1 MPNWKIHLEIAKRLN
16 KKFNYTQNKLEEFYL
31 GNILPDIN
39 NCFIVKDISTKLEH
53 KYTHYQD
60 EIEIPSYKN
69 FEKIYKNKIYEEP
82 IIFGYYIHLYT
93 DYTWNN
99 YFYTNFNDNEKLR
112 GLSRN
117 QYCIGIGYD
126 GTNIIAIV
134 EGFGKT
140 SSDLTKLTFI
150 NHIEENSRLIHDDE
164 KAHRKLVKEL
174 KLVDESYSSAWLKT
188 KTDKENPLRP
198 INHQCDL
205 IRQFLNTHSGFDRD
219 DLQDY
224 LNLYCFMNS
233 KPRNKLEK
241 VNILLELAFN
251 TKVTLKYRDL
261 FETKETTD

>member
-112 GLSRN
+112 GLSHEEKRTLKQDDFKVYN
-117 QYCIGIGYD
+117 
-126 GTNIIAIV
+126 N
-134 EGFGKT
+134 
-140 SSDLTKLTFI
+140 LFI
-150 NHIEENSRLIHDDE
+150 DNKPKFLN
-164 KAHRKLVKEL
+164 
-174 KLVDESYSSAWLKT
+174 
-188 KTDKENPLRP
+188 KENLVEKSKKIDRIS
-198 INHQCDL
+198 INKED
-205 IRQFLNTHSGFDRD
+205 I
-219 DLQDY
+219 
-224 LNLYCFMNS
+224 
-233 KPRNKLEK
+233 EK
-241 VNILLELAFN
+241 VEKFLDEQIKTFLLLIL
-251 TKVTLKYRDL
+251 
-261 FETKETTD
+261 

>member
-1 MPNWKIHLEIAKRLN
+1 MPNWKIHLEIAKKIN

-112 GLSRN
+112 GLTHEEKRTLKQDDFKVYN
-117 QYCIGIGYD
+117 NLFID
-126 GTNIIAIV
+126 NKPKFLNKENLV
-134 EGFGKT
+134 EKSKKIDRISINKEDIEKVEKFLDEQIKT
-140 SSDLTKLTFI
+140 ENTFKILTKEILDKMMCETISHFQ
-150 NHIEENSRLIHDDE
+150 E
-164 KAHRKLVKEL
+164 K
-174 KLVDESYSSAWLKT
+174 
-188 KTDKENPLRP
+188 
-198 INHQCDL
+198 
-205 IRQFLNTHSGFDRD
+205 
-219 DLQDY
+219 
-224 LNLYCFMNS
+224 
-233 KPRNKLEK
+233 
-241 VNILLELAFN
+241 
-251 TKVTLKYRDL
+251 
-261 FETKETTD
+261 

>member
-82 IIFGYYIHLYT
+82 IIVGYYIHLYT

-112 GLSRN
+112 GLSHEEKRTLKQDDFKVYN
-117 QYCIGIGYD
+117 NLFID
-126 GTNIIAIV
+126 NKPKFLNKENLV
-134 EGFGKT
+134 EKSKKIDRISINKEDIEKVEKFLDEQIKT
-140 SSDLTKLTFI
+140 ENTFKILTKEILDKMMCNTISHFQ
-150 NHIEENSRLIHDDE
+150 E
-164 KAHRKLVKEL
+164 K
-174 KLVDESYSSAWLKT
+174 
-188 KTDKENPLRP
+188 
-198 INHQCDL
+198 
-205 IRQFLNTHSGFDRD
+205 
-219 DLQDY
+219 
-224 LNLYCFMNS
+224 
-233 KPRNKLEK
+233 
-241 VNILLELAFN
+241 
-251 TKVTLKYRDL
+251 
-261 FETKETTD
+261 

>member
-112 GLSRN
+112 GLSHEEKRTLKQDDFKVYN
-117 QYCIGIGYD
+117 NLFID
-126 GTNIIAIV
+126 NKPKFLNKENLV
-134 EGFGKT
+134 EKSKKIDRISINKEDIEKVEKFLDEQIKT
-140 SSDLTKLTFI
+140 ENTFKILTKKILDKMMCDTISHF
-150 NHIEENSRLIHDDE
+150 RE
-164 KAHRKLVKEL
+164 K
-174 KLVDESYSSAWLKT
+174 
-188 KTDKENPLRP
+188 
-198 INHQCDL
+198 
-205 IRQFLNTHSGFDRD
+205 
-219 DLQDY
+219 
-224 LNLYCFMNS
+224 
-233 KPRNKLEK
+233 
-241 VNILLELAFN
+241 
-251 TKVTLKYRDL
+251 
-261 FETKETTD
+261 

>member
-112 GLSRN
+112 GLSHEEKRTLKQDDFKVYN
-117 QYCIGIGYD
+117 NLFID
-126 GTNIIAIV
+126 NKPKFLNKENLV
-134 EGFGKT
+134 EKSKKIDRISINKEDIEKVEKFLDEQIKT
-140 SSDLTKLTFI
+140 ENTFKILTKEILDKMMYDTISHFQ
-150 NHIEENSRLIHDDE
+150 E
-164 KAHRKLVKEL
+164 K
-174 KLVDESYSSAWLKT
+174 
-188 KTDKENPLRP
+188 
-198 INHQCDL
+198 
-205 IRQFLNTHSGFDRD
+205 
-219 DLQDY
+219 
-224 LNLYCFMNS
+224 
-233 KPRNKLEK
+233 
-241 VNILLELAFN
+241 
-251 TKVTLKYRDL
+251 
-261 FETKETTD
+261 

>member
-112 GLSRN
+112 GLSHEEKRTLKQDDFKVYN
-117 QYCIGIGYD
+117 NLFID
-126 GTNIIAIV
+126 NKPKFLNKENLV
-134 EGFGKT
+134 EKSKKIDRISINKEDIEKVEKFLDEQIKT
-140 SSDLTKLTFI
+140 ENTFKILTKEILDKMMCNTISHFQ
-150 NHIEENSRLIHDDE
+150 E
-164 KAHRKLVKEL
+164 K
-174 KLVDESYSSAWLKT
+174 
-188 KTDKENPLRP
+188 
-198 INHQCDL
+198 
-205 IRQFLNTHSGFDRD
+205 
-219 DLQDY
+219 
-224 LNLYCFMNS
+224 
-233 KPRNKLEK
+233 
-241 VNILLELAFN
+241 
-251 TKVTLKYRDL
+251 
-261 FETKETTD
+261 

>member
-99 YFYTNFNDNEKLR
+99 YFYTNFNENEKLR
-112 GLSRN
+112 GLTHEEKRTLKQDDFKVYN
-117 QYCIGIGYD
+117 NLFID
-126 GTNIIAIV
+126 NKPKFLNKENLV
-134 EGFGKT
+134 EKSKKIDRISINKEDIEKVEKFLDEQIKT
-140 SSDLTKLTFI
+140 ENTFKILTKEILDKMMCETISHFQ
-150 NHIEENSRLIHDDE
+150 E
-164 KAHRKLVKEL
+164 K
-174 KLVDESYSSAWLKT
+174 
-188 KTDKENPLRP
+188 
-198 INHQCDL
+198 
-205 IRQFLNTHSGFDRD
+205 
-219 DLQDY
+219 
-224 LNLYCFMNS
+224 
-233 KPRNKLEK
+233 
-241 VNILLELAFN
+241 
-251 TKVTLKYRDL
+251 
-261 FETKETTD
+261 

>member
-16 KKFNYTQNKLEEFYL
+16 QKFNYTQKKLEEFYL

-112 GLSRN
+112 GLTHEEKRTLKQDDFKVYN
-117 QYCIGIGYD
+117 NLFID
-126 GTNIIAIV
+126 NKPKFLNKENLV
-134 EGFGKT
+134 EKSKKIDRISINKEDIEKVEKFLDEQIKT
-140 SSDLTKLTFI
+140 ENTFKILTKEILDKMMCDTISHFQ
-150 NHIEENSRLIHDDE
+150 E
-164 KAHRKLVKEL
+164 K
-174 KLVDESYSSAWLKT
+174 
-188 KTDKENPLRP
+188 
-198 INHQCDL
+198 
-205 IRQFLNTHSGFDRD
+205 
-219 DLQDY
+219 
-224 LNLYCFMNS
+224 
-233 KPRNKLEK
+233 
-241 VNILLELAFN
+241 
-251 TKVTLKYRDL
+251 
-261 FETKETTD
+261 

>member
-99 YFYTNFNDNEKLR
+99 YFYTNFNENEKLR
-112 GLSRN
+112 GLTHEEKRTLKQDDFKVYN
-117 QYCIGIGYD
+117 NLFID
-126 GTNIIAIV
+126 NKPKFLNKENLV
-134 EGFGKT
+134 EKSKKIDRISINKEDIEKVEKFLDEQIKT
-140 SSDLTKLTFI
+140 ENTFKILTKEILDKMMCNTISHFQ
-150 NHIEENSRLIHDDE
+150 E
-164 KAHRKLVKEL
+164 K
-174 KLVDESYSSAWLKT
+174 
-188 KTDKENPLRP
+188 
-198 INHQCDL
+198 
-205 IRQFLNTHSGFDRD
+205 
-219 DLQDY
+219 
-224 LNLYCFMNS
+224 
-233 KPRNKLEK
+233 
-241 VNILLELAFN
+241 
-251 TKVTLKYRDL
+251 
-261 FETKETTD
+261 

>member
-31 GNILPDIN
+31 GNILPNIN

-112 GLSRN
+112 GLSHEEKRTLKQDDFKVYN
-117 QYCIGIGYD
+117 NLFID
-126 GTNIIAIV
+126 NKPKFLNKENLV
-134 EGFGKT
+134 EKSKKIDRISINKEDIEKVEKFLDEQIKT
-140 SSDLTKLTFI
+140 ENTFKILTKEILDKMMCDTISHFQ
-150 NHIEENSRLIHDDE
+150 E
-164 KAHRKLVKEL
+164 K
-174 KLVDESYSSAWLKT
+174 
-188 KTDKENPLRP
+188 
-198 INHQCDL
+198 
-205 IRQFLNTHSGFDRD
+205 
-219 DLQDY
+219 
-224 LNLYCFMNS
+224 
-233 KPRNKLEK
+233 
-241 VNILLELAFN
+241 
-251 TKVTLKYRDL
+251 
-261 FETKETTD
+261 

>member
-112 GLSRN
+112 GLSHEEKRTLKQDDFKVYN
-117 QYCIGIGYD
+117 NLFID
-126 GTNIIAIV
+126 NKPKFLNKENLV
-134 EGFGKT
+134 EKSKKIDRISINKEDIEKVEKFLDEQIKT
-140 SSDLTKLTFI
+140 ENTFKILTKEILDKMMCETISHFQ
-150 NHIEENSRLIHDDE
+150 E
-164 KAHRKLVKEL
+164 K
-174 KLVDESYSSAWLKT
+174 
-188 KTDKENPLRP
+188 
-198 INHQCDL
+198 
-205 IRQFLNTHSGFDRD
+205 
-219 DLQDY
+219 
-224 LNLYCFMNS
+224 
-233 KPRNKLEK
+233 
-241 VNILLELAFN
+241 
-251 TKVTLKYRDL
+251 
-261 FETKETTD
+261 

>member
-112 GLSRN
+112 GLSHEEKRTLKQDDFKVYN
-117 QYCIGIGYD
+117 NLFID
-126 GTNIIAIV
+126 NKPKFLNKENLV
-134 EGFGKT
+134 EKSKKIDRISINKEDIEKVENFLDEQIKT
-140 SSDLTKLTFI
+140 ENTFKILTKEILDKMMCNTISHFQ
-150 NHIEENSRLIHDDE
+150 E
-164 KAHRKLVKEL
+164 K
-174 KLVDESYSSAWLKT
+174 
-188 KTDKENPLRP
+188 
-198 INHQCDL
+198 
-205 IRQFLNTHSGFDRD
+205 
-219 DLQDY
+219 
-224 LNLYCFMNS
+224 
-233 KPRNKLEK
+233 
-241 VNILLELAFN
+241 
-251 TKVTLKYRDL
+251 
-261 FETKETTD
+261 

>member
-112 GLSRN
+112 GLTHEEKRTLKQDDFKVYN
-117 QYCIGIGYD
+117 NLFID
-126 GTNIIAIV
+126 NKPKFLNKENLV
-134 EGFGKT
+134 EKSKKIDRISINKEDIEKVEKFLDEQIKT
-140 SSDLTKLTFI
+140 ENTFKILTKEILDKMMCDTISHFQ
-150 NHIEENSRLIHDDE
+150 E
-164 KAHRKLVKEL
+164 K
-174 KLVDESYSSAWLKT
+174 
-188 KTDKENPLRP
+188 
-198 INHQCDL
+198 
-205 IRQFLNTHSGFDRD
+205 
-219 DLQDY
+219 
-224 LNLYCFMNS
+224 
-233 KPRNKLEK
+233 
-241 VNILLELAFN
+241 
-251 TKVTLKYRDL
+251 
-261 FETKETTD
+261 

>member
-16 KKFNYTQNKLEEFYL
+16 QKFNYTQKKLEEFYL

-112 GLSRN
+112 GLTHEEKRTLKQDDFKVYN
-117 QYCIGIGYD
+117 NLFID
-126 GTNIIAIV
+126 NKPKFLNKENLV
-134 EGFGKT
+134 EKSKKIDRISINKEDIEKVEKFLDEQIKT
-140 SSDLTKLTFI
+140 ENTFKILTKEIL
-150 NHIEENSRLIHDDE
+150 
-164 KAHRKLVKEL
+164 
-174 KLVDESYSSAWLKT
+174 
-188 KTDKENPLRP
+188 DKMM
-198 INHQCDL
+198 CDT
-205 IRQFLNTHSGFDRD
+205 ISHFQ
-219 DLQDY
+219 
-224 LNLYCFMNS
+224 
-233 KPRNKLEK
+233 
-241 VNILLELAFN
+241 
-251 TKVTLKYRDL
+251 
-261 FETKETTD
+261 

>member
-16 KKFNYTQNKLEEFYL
+16 QKFNYTQKKLEQFYL

-112 GLSRN
+112 GLTHEEKRTLKQDDFKVYN
-117 QYCIGIGYD
+117 NLFID
-126 GTNIIAIV
+126 NKPKFLNKENLV
-134 EGFGKT
+134 EKSKKIDRISINKEDIEKVEKFLDEQIKT
-140 SSDLTKLTFI
+140 ENTFKILTKEILDKMMCDTISHFQ
-150 NHIEENSRLIHDDE
+150 E
-164 KAHRKLVKEL
+164 K
-174 KLVDESYSSAWLKT
+174 
-188 KTDKENPLRP
+188 
-198 INHQCDL
+198 
-205 IRQFLNTHSGFDRD
+205 
-219 DLQDY
+219 
-224 LNLYCFMNS
+224 
-233 KPRNKLEK
+233 
-241 VNILLELAFN
+241 
-251 TKVTLKYRDL
+251 
-261 FETKETTD
+261 

>member
-69 FEKIYKNKIYEEP
+69 FEKIYKNKIYGEP

-112 GLSRN
+112 GLTHEEKRTLKQDDFKVYN
-117 QYCIGIGYD
+117 NLFID
-126 GTNIIAIV
+126 NKPKFLNKENLV
-134 EGFGKT
+134 EKSKKIDRISINKEDIEKVEKFLDEQIKT
-140 SSDLTKLTFI
+140 ENTFKILTKEILDKMMCDTISHFQ
-150 NHIEENSRLIHDDE
+150 E
-164 KAHRKLVKEL
+164 K
-174 KLVDESYSSAWLKT
+174 
-188 KTDKENPLRP
+188 
-198 INHQCDL
+198 
-205 IRQFLNTHSGFDRD
+205 
-219 DLQDY
+219 
-224 LNLYCFMNS
+224 
-233 KPRNKLEK
+233 
-241 VNILLELAFN
+241 
-251 TKVTLKYRDL
+251 
-261 FETKETTD
+261 

>member
-112 GLSRN
+112 GLSHEEKRTLKQDDFKVYN
-117 QYCIGIGYD
+117 NLFID
-126 GTNIIAIV
+126 NKPKFLNKENLV
-134 EGFGKT
+134 EKSKKIDRISINKEDIEKVEKFLDEQIKT
-140 SSDLTKLTFI
+140 ENTFKILTKEILDKMMCDTISHFQ
-150 NHIEENSRLIHDDE
+150 E
-164 KAHRKLVKEL
+164 K
-174 KLVDESYSSAWLKT
+174 
-188 KTDKENPLRP
+188 
-198 INHQCDL
+198 
-205 IRQFLNTHSGFDRD
+205 
-219 DLQDY
+219 
-224 LNLYCFMNS
+224 
-233 KPRNKLEK
+233 
-241 VNILLELAFN
+241 
-251 TKVTLKYRDL
+251 
-261 FETKETTD
+261 

>member
-112 GLSRN
+112 GLTHEEKRTLKQDDFKVYN
-117 QYCIGIGYD
+117 NLFID
-126 GTNIIAIV
+126 NKPKFLNKENLV
-134 EGFGKT
+134 EKSKKIDRISINKEDIEKVEKFLDEQIKT
-140 SSDLTKLTFI
+140 ENTFKILTKEILDKMMCETISHFQ
-150 NHIEENSRLIHDDE
+150 E
-164 KAHRKLVKEL
+164 K
-174 KLVDESYSSAWLKT
+174 
-188 KTDKENPLRP
+188 
-198 INHQCDL
+198 
-205 IRQFLNTHSGFDRD
+205 
-219 DLQDY
+219 
-224 LNLYCFMNS
+224 
-233 KPRNKLEK
+233 
-241 VNILLELAFN
+241 
-251 TKVTLKYRDL
+251 
-261 FETKETTD
+261 

>member
-16 KKFNYTQNKLEEFYL
+16 KKFNYTQKKLEEFYL

-112 GLSRN
+112 GLSHEEKRTLKQDDFKVYN
-117 QYCIGIGYD
+117 NLFID
-126 GTNIIAIV
+126 NKPKFLNKENLV
-134 EGFGKT
+134 EKSKKIDRISINKEDIEKVEKFLDEQIKT
-140 SSDLTKLTFI
+140 ENTFKILTKEIL
-150 NHIEENSRLIHDDE
+150 
-164 KAHRKLVKEL
+164 
-174 KLVDESYSSAWLKT
+174 
-188 KTDKENPLRP
+188 DKMM
-198 INHQCDL
+198 CDT
-205 IRQFLNTHSGFDRD
+205 ISHFQ
-219 DLQDY
+219 
-224 LNLYCFMNS
+224 
-233 KPRNKLEK
+233 
-241 VNILLELAFN
+241 
-251 TKVTLKYRDL
+251 
-261 FETKETTD
+261 

>member
-16 KKFNYTQNKLEEFYL
+16 KKFNYTQKKLEEFYL

-112 GLSRN
+112 GLSHEEKRTLKQDDFKVYN
-117 QYCIGIGYD
+117 NLFID
-126 GTNIIAIV
+126 NKPKFLNKENLV
-134 EGFGKT
+134 EKSKKIDRISINKEDIEKVEKFLDEQIKT
-140 SSDLTKLTFI
+140 ENTFKILTKEILDKMMCDTISHFQ
-150 NHIEENSRLIHDDE
+150 E
-164 KAHRKLVKEL
+164 K
-174 KLVDESYSSAWLKT
+174 
-188 KTDKENPLRP
+188 
-198 INHQCDL
+198 
-205 IRQFLNTHSGFDRD
+205 
-219 DLQDY
+219 
-224 LNLYCFMNS
+224 
-233 KPRNKLEK
+233 
-241 VNILLELAFN
+241 
-251 TKVTLKYRDL
+251 
-261 FETKETTD
+261 

>member
-99 YFYTNFNDNEKLR
+99 YFYTNFNENEKLR
-112 GLSRN
+112 GLSHEEKRTLKQDDFKVYN
-117 QYCIGIGYD
+117 NLFID
-126 GTNIIAIV
+126 NKPKFLNKENLV
-134 EGFGKT
+134 EKSKKIDRISINKEDIEKVEKFLDEQIKT
-140 SSDLTKLTFI
+140 ENTFKILTKEILDKMMCDTISHFQ
-150 NHIEENSRLIHDDE
+150 E
-164 KAHRKLVKEL
+164 K
-174 KLVDESYSSAWLKT
+174 
-188 KTDKENPLRP
+188 
-198 INHQCDL
+198 
-205 IRQFLNTHSGFDRD
+205 
-219 DLQDY
+219 
-224 LNLYCFMNS
+224 
-233 KPRNKLEK
+233 
-241 VNILLELAFN
+241 
-251 TKVTLKYRDL
+251 
-261 FETKETTD
+261 

>member
-16 KKFNYTQNKLEEFYL
+16 KKFNYTQKKLEEFYL

-112 GLSRN
+112 GLSHEEKRTLKQDDFKVYN
-117 QYCIGIGYD
+117 NLFID
-126 GTNIIAIV
+126 NKPKFLNKENLV
-134 EGFGKT
+134 EKSKKIDRISINKEDIEKVEKFLDEQIKT
-140 SSDLTKLTFI
+140 ENTFKILTKEILDKMMCETISHFQ
-150 NHIEENSRLIHDDE
+150 E
-164 KAHRKLVKEL
+164 K
-174 KLVDESYSSAWLKT
+174 
-188 KTDKENPLRP
+188 
-198 INHQCDL
+198 
-205 IRQFLNTHSGFDRD
+205 
-219 DLQDY
+219 
-224 LNLYCFMNS
+224 
-233 KPRNKLEK
+233 
-241 VNILLELAFN
+241 
-251 TKVTLKYRDL
+251 
-261 FETKETTD
+261 